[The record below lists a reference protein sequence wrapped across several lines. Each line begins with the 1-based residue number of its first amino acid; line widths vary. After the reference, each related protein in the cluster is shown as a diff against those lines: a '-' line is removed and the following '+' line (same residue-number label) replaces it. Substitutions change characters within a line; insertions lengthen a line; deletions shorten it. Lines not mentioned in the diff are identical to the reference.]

1 MWGLANILKALKFI
15 NEDAK
20 QVHGYIHPAS
30 IFVTQ
35 LILILNLNVVWFVEI
50 GLF

>member
-1 MWGLANILKALKFI
+1 MNYSDQLVSWCMWGLANILKALKFI

-20 QVHGYIHPAS
+20 QVHGFIHPSS

-35 LILILNLNVVWFVEI
+35 VISIWI
-50 GLF
+50 D

>member
-1 MWGLANILKALKFI
+1 MNNSDQLVSWFMWGLANIFKDFKFI

-20 QVHGYIHPAS
+20 QVHGFIHPSS

-35 LILILNLNVVWFVEI
+35 VISIWI
-50 GLF
+50 D